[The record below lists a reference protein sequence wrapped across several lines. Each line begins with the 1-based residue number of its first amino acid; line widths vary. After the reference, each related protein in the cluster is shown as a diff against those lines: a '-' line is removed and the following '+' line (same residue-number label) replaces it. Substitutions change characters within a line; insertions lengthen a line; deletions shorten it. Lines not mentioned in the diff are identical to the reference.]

1 MPFVNAEL
9 ASKKVRKS
17 RKFPKEEKPDVNLF
31 SPTVLS
37 LGQLRKKSFRKGK
50 REKRG
55 RQIFDI
61 KEWKEEIM
69 QAAFVWHGELG
80 KYC

>member
-17 RKFPKEEKPDVNLF
+17 RKFPEEEKPDVNLF

-37 LGQLRKKSFRKGK
+37 LGQLREKKVLEKRKK
-50 REKRG
+50 RETN
-55 RQIFDI
+55 
-61 KEWKEEIM
+61 
-69 QAAFVWHGELG
+69 L
-80 KYC
+80 

>member
-17 RKFPKEEKPDVNLF
+17 RKFPEEEKPDVNLF
-31 SPTVLS
+31 SPIVLS

-50 REKRG
+50 RKKR
-55 RQIFDI
+55 
-61 KEWKEEIM
+61 ETN
-69 QAAFVWHGELG
+69 L
-80 KYC
+80 

>member
-1 MPFVNAEL
+1 MLNWPA
-9 ASKKVRKS
+9 KKCEKVESFLRK
-17 RKFPKEEKPDVNLF
+17 KNLTSICF
-31 SPTVLS
+31 LLLCCLWGSYE
-37 LGQLRKKSFRKGK
+37 KKSFRKGK